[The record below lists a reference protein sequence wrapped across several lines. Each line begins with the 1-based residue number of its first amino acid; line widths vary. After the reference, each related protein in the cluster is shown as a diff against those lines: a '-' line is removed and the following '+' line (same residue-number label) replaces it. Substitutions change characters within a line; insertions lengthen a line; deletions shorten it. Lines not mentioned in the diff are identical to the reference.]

1 MDTISTILLVV
12 GLAFIIA
19 ELVLPGG
26 IVMWLGVSSL
36 LLVGARYYGHFQEL
50 PDIFMAWSALSVA
63 LVTFSVVFLQRFFGG
78 DVEKNHFDDLEEALG
93 QTVEVESRVSS
104 DSDSGRVLYQ
114 GTTWNAK
121 TDGPDIPEGS
131 KAIITGRNNIT
142 WIVKAHSETE
152 ET

>member
-1 MDTISTILLVV
+1 MDTISIILLVV

-26 IVMWLGVSSL
+26 IVVWLGISSL
-36 LLVGARYYGHFQEL
+36 FLVGARHFGHFQEL
-50 PDIFMAWSALSVA
+50 PDLFMAWSGLSVG

-78 DVEKNHFDDLEEALG
+78 DVESNHFDDIEEALG
-93 QTVEVESRVSS
+93 QIVEVESLVSS
-104 DSDSGRVLYQ
+104 ESDSGRVLYQ
-114 GTTWNAK
+114 GTTWNAQ

-142 WIVKAHSETE
+142 WVVKTHSETE